1 MSNGIRA
8 IIVLPFIVVG
18 CATERQAVPPLP
30 PSDLVAAL
38 RDKAGHVC
46 NPQSAA
52 ALAARGVTAADIA
65 SGFYLAVSSGGREG
79 GRRTGWE
86 AWITLFGQSGSIVID
101 HTLDCGVRQIYTRDG
116 ARLPR

>member
-1 MSNGIRA
+1 MSNWMRVIA
-8 IIVLPFIVVG
+8 LLPLAVIG
-18 CATERQAVPPLP
+18 CATERQAVLPAP

-38 RDKAGHVC
+38 RAKAGHAC
-46 NPQSAA
+46 NLESAA

-79 GRRTGWE
+79 GRRSGWE
-86 AWITLFGQSGSIVID
+86 AWITLVGQSGSIVID